1 MQSAQEDRHGT
12 YVVTYDVASRLQ
24 AFRPKT
30 LTIPRPDDQLFER
43 FHMGLF
49 QKIQQALPGITIDT
63 IEMSELRRKIWEQV
77 NERITDLD
85 QQVVLSTCPEIAD
98 SNPKSEG
105 LLLNINRLFNADGQL
120 IGHGPRPGFDPL
132 TKQFDDLAQK
142 IAGRSVVLIED
153 GAFSGGTLRSVL
165 HELNSRGITVTAIII
180 GFCCTRAKFVL
191 GHIFKGELVIV
202 HPIENLLDWIPD
214 HDLIPFIP
222 NCGRVLGESVSHG
235 FMPVRSA
242 EGFSRAYPYI
252 LPFGKIEEWASLPI
266 EGAQDLSRLCLDTSI
281 EIFGR
286 VGPKM
291 TIGELLDKNPRV
303 SMPIEI
309 GANQAKVGLD
319 TEVVSFLEQMRKR
332 LG

>member
-1 MQSAQEDRHGT
+1 MQSVPEGRHGT

-43 FHMGLF
+43 FHMSLF

-77 NERITDLD
+77 EIRITDLG
-85 QQVVLSTCPEIAD
+85 QQAVLSTCPEIAD
-98 SNPKSEG
+98 SNQKSEG
-105 LLLNINRLFNADGQL
+105 LLLNINRLFNTDGQL
-120 IGHGPRPGFDPL
+120 IGHGPRPGFEPL
-132 TKQFDDLAQK
+132 AKQFDELAKK

-165 HELNSRGITVTAIII
+165 HELNSRGITVTAIVI

-191 GHIFKGELVIV
+191 GQFFKGELVIV

-222 NCGRVLGESVSHG
+222 NCGRVLGEAC
-235 FMPVRSA
+235 RSWLHA
-242 EGFSRAYPYI
+242 
-252 LPFGKIEEWASLPI
+252 
-266 EGAQDLSRLCLDTSI
+266 
-281 EIFGR
+281 
-286 VGPKM
+286 GP
-291 TIGELLDKNPRV
+291 E
-303 SMPIEI
+303 S
-309 GANQAKVGLD
+309 
-319 TEVVSFLEQMRKR
+319 
-332 LG
+332 

>member
-1 MQSAQEDRHGT
+1 MKSVKPALRGT

-49 QKIQQALPGITIDT
+49 QKIQQALPGVVIDT

-77 NERITDLD
+77 NARITDLG
-85 QQVVLSTCPEIAD
+85 QQAVLSTCPEIAD

-105 LLLNINRLFNADGQL
+105 LLLNINRLFNTDGQL
-120 IGHGPRPGFDPL
+120 IGHGPRPGFEPL
-132 TKQFDDLAQK
+132 AKQFDYLAEK

-165 HELNSRGITVTAIII
+165 HELNSRGITVTAIVI

-191 GHIFKGELVIV
+191 GHVFKGELVIV

-222 NCGRVLGESVSHG
+222 NCGRVLGESSAHN
-235 FMPVRSA
+235 FMPIRNA
-242 EGFSRAYPYI
+242 DGFSRAYPYI

-266 EGAQDLSRLCLDTSI
+266 EGARELSRFCLETSI
-281 EIFGR
+281 ELFGR

-291 TIGELLDKNPRV
+291 TIRELLESNPRV
-303 SMPIEI
+303 CIPIVMNAHDEI
-309 GANQAKVGLD
+309 PSLE
-319 TEVVSFLEQMRKR
+319 TEIVDFLQQMQKK
-332 LG
+332 LE

>member
-1 MQSAQEDRHGT
+1 MQSVQEDRHGT

-43 FHMGLF
+43 FHMSLY
-49 QKIQQALPGITIDT
+49 QKVQQALPGISVDT
-63 IEMSELRRKIWEQV
+63 IEMGELRRKIWEQV
-77 NERITDLD
+77 DTRITDLG
-85 QQVVLSTCPEIAD
+85 QQAVLSTCQEIAD

-105 LLLNINRLFNADGQL
+105 LILNINRLFNTDGQL
-120 IGHGPRPGFDPL
+120 IGHGPRPGFEPL
-132 TKQFDDLAQK
+132 TKQFDDLAGK

-153 GAFSGGTLRSVL
+153 GAFSGGTLRFVL
-165 HELNSRGITVTAIII
+165 QELNSRDITVTAIVI

-191 GHIFKGELVIV
+191 GHVFKGELVIV

-222 NCGRVLGESVSHG
+222 NCGRVLGEPLDHS
-235 FMPVRSA
+235 FMPVRKA
-242 EGFSRAYPYI
+242 EGYSCAYPYI

-266 EGAQDLSRLCLDTSI
+266 EGARDLSRLCLETSI
-281 EIFGR
+281 ELFGR
-286 VGPKM
+286 VGRKM
-291 TIGELLDKNPRV
+291 TIGELLGANPRV

-309 GANQAKVGLD
+309 GVHEALPVLD
-319 TEVVSFLEQMRKR
+319 TEIVSFLEQVMKR

>member
-1 MQSAQEDRHGT
+1 MQTVPEDRHGT
-12 YVVTYDVASRLQ
+12 YVVTYDVSSRLQ

-30 LTIPRPDDQLFER
+30 LKILRPDDQLFER

-63 IEMSELRRKIWEQV
+63 IEMGELRRKIWEQV
-77 NERITDLD
+77 EGRVTDLN
-85 QQVVLSTCPEIAD
+85 QQAVLSTCPEIAD
-98 SNPKSEG
+98 MNPKSEG
-105 LLLNINRLFNADGQL
+105 LLLNINRLFNTDGQL
-120 IGHGPRPGFDPL
+120 IGHGPRPGFRPL
-132 TKQFDDLAQK
+132 NKKFDDLVKK
-142 IAGRSVVLIED
+142 IAGRSIVLIED
-153 GAFSGGTLRSVL
+153 GAFSGGTLRFVL

-191 GHIFKGELVIV
+191 GHVFKGELVIV

-222 NCGRVLGESVSHG
+222 NCGRVLGEVSTNG

-242 EGFSRAYPYI
+242 EGFSYAYPYI

-266 EGAQDLSRLCLDTSI
+266 EGARDLSKLCLETSI
-281 EIFGR
+281 ELFGR

-291 TIGELLDKNPRV
+291 TIGELLGANPRV

-309 GANQAKVGLD
+309 GANLAQVALN
-319 TEVVSFLEQMRKR
+319 TEVIGFLEQIRKR

>member
-1 MQSAQEDRHGT
+1 MQSTQADRHGT

-30 LTIPRPDDQLFER
+30 LTIPRPNDQLFER
-43 FHMGLF
+43 FHMSLY
-49 QKIQQALPGITIDT
+49 QKVQQALPGITIDT

-77 NERITDLD
+77 ESRVTNLG
-85 QQVVLSTCPEIAD
+85 QQAVLSTCHEIAD
-98 SNPKSEG
+98 SSPKSEG
-105 LLLNINRLFNADGQL
+105 LLLNINRLFNTDGQL
-120 IGHGPRPGFDPL
+120 IGHGPRPGFRPL
-132 TKQFDDLAQK
+132 DKKFDDLAKK

-153 GAFSGGTLRSVL
+153 GAFSGGTLRFVL

-180 GFCCTRAKFVL
+180 GFCSTRAGFVL
-191 GHIFKGELVIV
+191 GQVFQGELVIV

-222 NCGRVLGESVSHG
+222 NCGRVLGEASIQG

-242 EGFSRAYPYI
+242 KGFSRAYPYI

-266 EGAQDLSRLCLDTSI
+266 EGARDLSRLCLETSI
-281 EIFGR
+281 ELFDR
-286 VGPKM
+286 VSPKM
-291 TIGELLDKNPRV
+291 TIGELLGANPRV

-309 GANQAKVGLD
+309 GAHEVLPALD
-319 TEVVSFLEQMRKR
+319 TEIVSFLEQVRKR

>member
-1 MQSAQEDRHGT
+1 MHSTELNRQGT
-12 YVVTYDVASRLQ
+12 YVVTYDVASRLL

-49 QKIQQALPGITIDT
+49 QKIQQALPGIKIDT

-77 NERITDLD
+77 NERITDLG
-85 QQVVLSTCPEIAD
+85 QQAVLSTCPEITD

-105 LLLNINRLFNADGQL
+105 LLLNINRLFNTDGQL
-120 IGHGPRPGFDPL
+120 IGHGPRPGFEPL
-132 TKQFDDLAQK
+132 ENQYDDLAK
-142 IAGRSVVLIED
+142 RIAGRSVVLIED
-153 GAFSGGTLRSVL
+153 GAFSGGTLRYVL
-165 HELNSRGITVTAIII
+165 QELNSRGITVTAIIV

-191 GHIFKGELVIV
+191 GNFFKGELVIV

-222 NCGRVLGESVSHG
+222 NCGRVLGEATTRG

-242 EGFSRAYPYI
+242 EGFNLAYPYI

-266 EGAQDLSRLCLDTSI
+266 DGAHELSRLCLDTTI
-281 EIFGR
+281 ELFTR
-286 VGPKM
+286 VGQKM
-291 TIGELLDKNPRV
+291 TIGELLRANPRI

-309 GANQAKVGLD
+309 GAHSGPTAQSMEIVG
-319 TEVVSFLEQMRKR
+319 FLEKVRKK

>member
-1 MQSAQEDRHGT
+1 MQIVQPTRHGT

-77 NERITDLD
+77 DARITDLG
-85 QQVVLSTCPEIAD
+85 QQAVLSTCPEIAN

-105 LLLNINRLFNADGQL
+105 LLLNINRLFNTDGQL
-120 IGHGPRPGFDPL
+120 IGHGPRPGFRPL
-132 TKQFDDLAQK
+132 DKKFDDLAKK

-153 GAFSGGTLRSVL
+153 GAFSGGTLRFVL
-165 HELNSRGITVTAIII
+165 HELNSRGITVTAIVI

-191 GHIFKGELVIV
+191 GHVFKGELVIV

-222 NCGRVLGESVSHG
+222 NCGRVLGEPVSHG
-235 FMPVRSA
+235 FMPVRTADGS
-242 EGFSRAYPYI
+242 SCAYPYI

-266 EGAQDLSRLCLDTSI
+266 EGARDLSRLCLETSI
-281 EIFGR
+281 ELFGR
-286 VGPKM
+286 VGQKM
-291 TIGELLDKNPRV
+291 TIGELLGQNPRV
-303 SMPIEI
+303 SLPIEI
-309 GANQAKVGLD
+309 GSHQSPPSLGMEIVG
-319 TEVVSFLEQMRKR
+319 FLENR
-332 LG
+332 LKMLK

>member
-1 MQSAQEDRHGT
+1 MQIVQEERHGT

-43 FHMGLF
+43 FHMSLF
-49 QKIQQALPGITIDT
+49 QKIQQALPGINIDT

-77 NERITDLD
+77 DARITDLG
-85 QQVVLSTCPEIAD
+85 QQAVLSTCPEIAD

-105 LLLNINRLFNADGQL
+105 LLLNINRLFNTDGQL
-120 IGHGPRPGFDPL
+120 IGHGPRPGFEPL
-132 TKQFDDLAQK
+132 AKQYEDLAQK

-153 GAFSGGTLRSVL
+153 GAFSGGTLRNVL
-165 HELNSRGITVTAIII
+165 HELNSRGITVTAIVI

-191 GHIFKGELVIV
+191 GQLFKGELVVV

-222 NCGRVLGESVSHG
+222 NCGRVLGEHSGQG
-235 FMPVRSA
+235 FMPVRNA

-252 LPFGKIEEWASLPI
+252 LPFGSIEEWASLPT

-281 EIFGR
+281 EIYSR
-286 VGPKM
+286 VCPKT
-291 TIGELLDKNPRV
+291 TIGELLRANPRA
-303 SMPIEI
+303 SMPIELGSDQSKI
-309 GANQAKVGLD
+309 ALER
-319 TEVVSFLEQMRKR
+319 EVVSFLKETRKR